1 MATAFHNLSDYD
13 YDSVPS
19 GKDYRIGIAV
29 AEWNRNITEPLL
41 AGALEALIEHGV
53 AQENIIV
60 QHVPGTFEL
69 TYASAYLCEQ
79 HEVDAVIAIGCVV
92 RGDTPHFD
100 YICQGVSQGITQLNV
115 DGFVPVIFGVLTTET
130 MLQAEERAGG
140 RHGNKG
146 TEAAITALK
155 MAGLRRK

>member
-1 MATAFHNLSDYD
+1 MATAYHNLSDYD
-13 YDSVPS
+13 YESVPS
-19 GKDYRIGIAV
+19 GKGLRIGIAV
-29 AEWNRNITEPLL
+29 AEWNRNITEALMKGAIATLL
-41 AGALEALIEHGV
+41 KHDVTEED
-53 AQENIIV
+53 IIV

-69 TYASAYLCEQ
+69 TYASAYLAEQ

-100 YICQGVSQGITQLNV
+100 YICQGVTQGITQLNV

-140 RHGNKG
+140 KHGNKG
-146 TEAAITALK
+146 TEAAVTALK
-155 MAGLRRK
+155 MAGLRRV

>member
-1 MATAFHNLSDYD
+1 
-13 YDSVPS
+13 
-19 GKDYRIGIAV
+19 
-29 AEWNRNITEPLL
+29 
-41 AGALEALIEHGV
+41 
-53 AQENIIV
+53 QENIIV

>member
-1 MATAFHNLSDYD
+1 MATAYHNLSDYD
-13 YDSVPS
+13 YESVPR
-19 GKDYRIGIAV
+19 GKDLRIGIAV
-29 AEWNRNITEPLL
+29 AEWNHNITEPLMK
-41 AGALEALIEHGV
+41 GAIDTLLEHGV
-53 AQENIIV
+53 SADNIIV

-69 TYASAYLCEQ
+69 TYASAYLAEQ

-100 YICQGVSQGITQLNV
+100 YICQGVTQGITQLNV

-140 RHGNKG
+140 KHGNKG
-146 TEAAITALK
+146 TEAAVTALK
-155 MAGLRRK
+155 MAGLERI